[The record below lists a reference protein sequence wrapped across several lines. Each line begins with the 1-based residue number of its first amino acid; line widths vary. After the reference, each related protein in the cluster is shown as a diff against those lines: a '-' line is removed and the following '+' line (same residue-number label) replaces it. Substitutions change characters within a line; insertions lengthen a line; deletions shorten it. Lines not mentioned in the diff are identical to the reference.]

1 MAMAANNGI
10 QLSMLA
16 MSESDKQILKQI
28 YATRVLDDKKF
39 DANSLFIVAKNI
51 LKRVTHSVDNVMVI
65 YMFLSLYITSVFFFF
80 RHS

>member
-51 LKRVTHSVDNVMVI
+51 LKRVTHIVDNVMVI